1 MDLFSPQTSVVTKG
15 LAGKSLILFGKNR
28 LGKSQNCASY
38 PGAVVFAFEMGLN
51 AIAGAKYFPMTKWSD
66 WTSAVKQLLSPLTAQ
81 KFKKEVGSVLII
93 DTVEAMCDLA
103 EQYIC
108 STFNTTAIGRGSDGK
123 KGFGYWEEF
132 RKTLKNTVIDIT
144 KAGFTV
150 IFISHTEDRNVTR
163 GDGTT
168 YTQIYPSGDKKTV
181 DVLLNTCDIH
191 AYVEAP
197 PADEN
202 GVTPLATMHLA
213 PSMAYR
219 AGSRY
224 KHLIS
229 EIPEWTLE
237 KLDEAVAKAVE
248 QEEKETGI
256 KAQDFDKKRDAE
268 LKQAAEDEKNRL
280 SIPELV
286 NAIGNKVKAMMAK
299 DGNKSVY
306 DAILENEVGNK
317 DFRASEATEKQR
329 EQLEL
334 ILNSL
339 TEKGY

>member
-132 RKTLKNTVIDIT
+132 RKTLKNTVIDIC
-144 KAGFTV
+144 
-150 IFISHTEDRNVTR
+150 
-163 GDGTT
+163 
-168 YTQIYPSGDKKTV
+168 YPWRWY
-181 DVLLNTCDIH
+181 DVHSDL
-191 AYVEAP
+191 
-197 PADEN
+197 
-202 GVTPLATMHLA
+202 
-213 PSMAYR
+213 
-219 AGSRY
+219 
-224 KHLIS
+224 S
-229 EIPEWTLE
+229 EWR
-237 KLDEAVAKAVE
+237 
-248 QEEKETGI
+248 Q
-256 KAQDFDKKRDAE
+256 
-268 LKQAAEDEKNRL
+268 
-280 SIPELV
+280 
-286 NAIGNKVKAMMAK
+286 K
-299 DGNKSVY
+299 DGRCSFEYV
-306 DAILENEVGNK
+306 
-317 DFRASEATEKQR
+317 
-329 EQLEL
+329 
-334 ILNSL
+334 
-339 TEKGY
+339 